1 MNEKISFKLKFLRL
15 LLSILFTVVICFGYS
30 STVHATEPTDP
41 PAGEEGG
48 GEEGG
53 EGEDEEEDE
62 EDEDEEEDD
71 VELEE
76 SIAPEG
82 SAEIIEHTEIQVN
95 EETGVEEEVNLIPE
109 DEIPTFENDPPATTT
124 TTVVQE
130 QIPVTTPG
138 TDQGTGGRSES
149 EYPLP
154 YPDRQPHIRET
165 QSGSESQAEERSPV
179 QLSY

>member
-1 MNEKISFKLKFLRL
+1 MKLNGKVSLKLKFLRL

-53 EGEDEEEDE
+53 EDGDEEEDE
-62 EDEDEEEDD
+62 EGDEEEEEDE

-95 EETGVEEEVNLIPE
+95 EEM
-109 DEIPTFENDPPATTT
+109 A
-124 TTVVQE
+124 
-130 QIPVTTPG
+130 
-138 TDQGTGGRSES
+138 
-149 EYPLP
+149 
-154 YPDRQPHIRET
+154 
-165 QSGSESQAEERSPV
+165 
-179 QLSY
+179 